1 MSLAAST
8 TAAGPRQ
15 GGFHRFWRALK
26 QLFLEVAGA
35 MFAFLGIVLLNAAL
49 RSWSRDVAHWLI
61 ASAVAVAFALLFFFF
76 ALSSF
81 RRARKL

>member
-1 MSLAAST
+1 MSSAAST
-8 TAAGPRQ
+8 SAAAPRQ
-15 GGFHRFWRALK
+15 GGFQRFWRALK
-26 QLFLEVAGA
+26 QLFLEVVGA

-49 RSWSRDVAHWLI
+49 RSWTRDVDHWLI

>member
-1 MSLAAST
+1 MSLAATSPAVT
-8 TAAGPRQ
+8 PRQ

-26 QLFLEVAGA
+26 QLVLEVAGA
-35 MFAFLGIVLLNAAL
+35 MFAFVGMVWLSVAL
-49 RSWSRDVAHWLI
+49 RSWTRDVAHWLI
-61 ASAVAVAFALLFFFF
+61 ASAVAFALLFFFF

>member
-1 MSLAAST
+1 MSSAATSP
-8 TAAGPRQ
+8 AAAPRQ

-49 RSWSRDVAHWLI
+49 RSWSRDVAHWLL

>member
-1 MSLAAST
+1 MSSAATSP
-8 TAAGPRQ
+8 AAAPRQ

-49 RSWSRDVAHWLI
+49 RSWTRDVDHRLM
-61 ASAVAVAFALLFFFF
+61 ASALAVAFALLFFFF

>member
-1 MSLAAST
+1 MSSAASSP
-8 TAAGPRQ
+8 AAAPRQ

-26 QLFLEVAGA
+26 QLFLEVVGA

-81 RRARKL
+81 RRARRL

>member
-1 MSLAAST
+1 MSSAASS
-8 TAAGPRQ
+8 TAAAPRQ

-35 MFAFLGIVLLNAAL
+35 LFAFLGILWLSAAF
-49 RSWSRDVAHWLI
+49 RSWTRDLSYWLI
-61 ASAVAVAFALLFFFF
+61 AAAVAFALVFFFF

>member
-1 MSLAAST
+1 MSSAATSP
-8 TAAGPRQ
+8 AAAPRQ

-61 ASAVAVAFALLFFFF
+61 ATAVAVALLFFFF
-76 ALSSF
+76 AVSSF
-81 RRARKL
+81 RRSRKL